1 MEPEVSAI
9 NILDELLSYLT
20 TITRED
26 LIGFSSGNEVK
37 FSRAG
42 YQTQKAKIK
51 RTKPRE
57 TTIPISI
64 LDLAL
69 QR

>member
-1 MEPEVSAI
+1 MEPEASAI
-9 NILDELLSYLT
+9 NILDELLSYLII
-20 TITRED
+20 ITRED
-26 LIGFSSGNEVK
+26 LIGFPSGNEVK
-37 FSRAG
+37 LPRTG

-57 TTIPISI
+57 ITILISI
-64 LDLAL
+64 MELVL